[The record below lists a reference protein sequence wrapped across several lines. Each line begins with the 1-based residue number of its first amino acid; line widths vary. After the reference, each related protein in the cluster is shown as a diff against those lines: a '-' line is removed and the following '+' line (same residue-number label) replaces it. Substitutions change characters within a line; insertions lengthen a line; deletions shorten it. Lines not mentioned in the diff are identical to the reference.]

1 MCLHSA
7 LCNSQKSVAY
17 HISGNSE
24 CKPFQLYRLSTASQ
38 NFPQDGIAQAP
49 PEKKSRNKNTF
60 SEFVILSKRLNN
72 KKIGD
77 N

>member
-49 PEKKSRNKNTF
+49 PEKKKQKQKYL
-60 SEFVILSKRLNN
+60 LSVNL
-72 KKIGD
+72 
-77 N
+77 